1 MGNSLS
7 AKKSALVAT
16 IMAIIVTACGGGGSP
31 GLPPAAPA
39 SGGDTGTSPAPTPT
53 PTPTAADMIVT
64 VDKSALTN
72 TGSDQ
77 TALSVVA
84 VDASRNVVASVPVA
98 VTVDSNAVFTPAA
111 GSTTAPDGTFGGK
124 IGIGADKSNRLI
136 HYSVKSG
143 TLTKTGAISVAGS
156 AIQLNAV
163 PQKPQPGASVTLT
176 VAVKD
181 ASNAG
186 VAGATVTASGIPG
199 QVFAATQT
207 SSSGVAIY
215 TFPAPSTVGLY
226 TIAVESLGV
235 TSTYPLQVSS
245 GAQVP
250 NAVGPVSGASGLANP
265 VVVASNASGSTANRS
280 EIRALFFAANN
291 TPIPNMRVRFSVA
304 STALPGESL
313 STGSDLVYSDA
324 TGAATTSYVASTSS
338 SPTNGVVIKACY
350 DVADFAA
357 GTCPNEVQT
366 SLTVTAS
373 PVSLTIGSGNEI
385 TKSPSKISYIKQFEI
400 QVVDSAGQAKDGVPL
415 SAVVDIDGYWKGA
428 TPPAPPSLL
437 TNDFPGYKWC
447 YNEDQNRNGVLD
459 TGEDTNQ
466 DSQLTPR
473 KADAAISFVNGN
485 LTQNGG
491 LAQVQLTY
499 PQNVA
504 TWMRVKIRVTA
515 GVSGSEGAATY
526 TYILRAAQEDVANG
540 SFNIPPYGSDTG
552 TGPNQGCNTPL

>member
-1 MGNSLS
+1 
-7 AKKSALVAT
+7 
-16 IMAIIVTACGGGGSP
+16 
-31 GLPPAAPA
+31 
-39 SGGDTGTSPAPTPT
+39 
-53 PTPTAADMIVT
+53 MIVT

-77 TALSVVA
+77 ASLNVVA

-98 VTVDSNAVFTPAA
+98 VTVDSNAVFTPAS

-163 PQKPQPGASVTLT
+163 PQKPLPGASVTLT
-176 VAVKD
+176 VTVKD

-199 QVFAATQT
+199 QSFAATQT
-207 SSSGVAIY
+207 SSNGAVTY

-250 NAVGPVSGASGLANP
+250 NAVGPVSGASALANP

-324 TGAATTSYVASTSS
+324 TGVATTSYVASTTS
-338 SPTNGVVIKACY
+338 SPTNGVAIKACY
-350 DVADFAA
+350 DVTDFAA

-428 TPPAPPSLL
+428 TPPAPPTLL

-447 YNEDQNRNGVLD
+447 YNEDQPQLRNGVLD
-459 TGEDTNQ
+459 AGEDTNK
-466 DSQLTPR
+466 DGQLTPR
-473 KADAAISFVNGN
+473 QADAAISFVNGN

-504 TWMRVKIRVTA
+504 TWLRVKIRVTA